1 MKTYKYTVEIE
12 TGTELNL
19 DELLKASAAIEIV
32 LPLTQV
38 RINRSVDQLKQKRR
52 RESFERIEHYI
63 NKLKNELY
71 HFKKDIE
78 A

>member
-1 MKTYKYTVEIE
+1 MNIAE
-12 TGTELNL
+12 
-19 DELLKASAAIEIV
+19 S
-32 LPLTQV
+32 QRV

-52 RESFERIEHYI
+52 RESVERIEHYI

-71 HFKKDIE
+71 HLKKDIE